1 MIMVNMT
8 IAMQNFEKWYKKNV
22 TTLPFVVVYKTL
34 TANGYAQHYTDDNR
48 LFKAVITTDGDISVL
63 ITASSILGYK
73 EECKNIFYDI
83 IKSMINNINNG
94 QYSIPTMSS
103 HDIAQFA
110 NWVANDDISID
121 ECGLDFDTFTH
132 YVMYEDDF
140 ENEIDEIVFS
150 NDEDKKSSKIE
161 EIAEELEISSE
172 KVKDLTK
179 RLLDLLN
186 EGDF

>member
-1 MIMVNMT
+1 MENMT
-8 IAMQNFEKWYKKNV
+8 LAMQNFEKWYKKNV
-22 TTLPFVVVYKTL
+22 TTLPFKIFHDVL
-34 TANGYAQHYTDDNR
+34 TTKGYAQHYTDDDR

-63 ITASSILGYK
+63 IATFSILDYK
-73 EECKNIFYDI
+73 KQCKNTFYDI
-83 IKSMINNINNG
+83 IKCMINNINNG

-132 YVMYEDDF
+132 YVMYEDEF

-172 KVKDLTK
+172 KVKELTK